1 MLYDRSLEIFKAVA
15 ELKSF
20 SRAAE
25 SLHITHTAIIR
36 QINNLESEMDVK
48 LFDRTF
54 HGVSLT
60 PAGESFYED
69 VLHILSFSETAV
81 LRAREIAKAEQFTIR
96 IGSSLLCPS
105 DRFNPIWNA
114 IHANHPEY
122 NLIIVPYDD
131 AIDFNKLL
139 NHDFDFVLGTY
150 DDYYKEEFQVQVI
163 PVGRYHYYVAVPKNH
178 PLTRKKA
185 VRLRDLDNEHLV
197 SVALDVSENL
207 QSVRNLMK
215 KVCPHM
221 VIEKLPSDYSI
232 IHVAN
237 YCANNN
243 CIMLTLECWT
253 HIHPSLVYI
262 PIEDDLSFPYGII
275 TSRVPNQNMKRFIPF
290 IEEVLESEEEE
301 VE

>member
-1 MLYDRSLEIFKAVA
+1 MIYDRSLEIFKAVA

-20 SRAAE
+20 SKAAE

-36 QINNLESEMDVK
+36 QINNLESDMGVK
-48 LFDRTF
+48 LLDRSF
-54 HGVSLT
+54 QGVRLT

-69 VLHILSFSETAV
+69 VLHILQFSEIAV
-81 LRAREIAKAEQFTIR
+81 LRAREKAKNEQYTIR

-105 DRFNPIWNA
+105 DRFNPIWDT
-114 IHANHPEY
+114 IHASHPEY
-122 NLIIVPYDD
+122 NLVIVPYDD

-139 NHDFDFVLGTY
+139 NHDFDCVLGTY
-150 DDYYKEEFQVQVI
+150 DNYYQEKYQVQVV
-163 PVGRYHYYVAVPKNH
+163 PVGRYRYYVAVPKHH
-178 PLTRKKA
+178 PLTQKKS
-185 VRLRDLDNEHLV
+185 VCLKDLDGEHLV

-207 QSVRNLMK
+207 NSIRKLLEK
-215 KVCPHM
+215 DCPNM

-262 PIEDDLSFPYGII
+262 PVEDDLSFPYGII
-275 TSRVPNQNMKRFIPF
+275 SSRTPNQNMQRFLPY
-290 IEEVLESEEEE
+290 IEEVLEKEKG
-301 VE
+301 